1 MIKAILMDYA
11 GVVSDTGSLFNELK
25 PFMNISPEE
34 LKDIY
39 NVAKLG
45 KISNEE
51 YMSHC
56 SKEGWEWYFKQTKF
70 HNGIQDFFREN
81 KLPVYLVSNHISKL
95 VQSQIDLLNVRD
107 KFKDIFISDKLGL
120 AKPDKKIFD
129 TVLKKINLK
138 PSEVVFIDDQKKNL
152 TTPKEMG
159 IPVIWV
165 NNKTGFGTH
174 GDVVPDAKIYDLSEL
189 NELITNMNK

>member
-1 MIKAILMDYA
+1 MDYA

-120 AKPDKKIFD
+120 AKPDKKIFEEA
-129 TVLKKINLK
+129 LKLSGVAPHEACHIGD
-138 PSEVVFIDDQKKNL
+138 EIRTDVEGAQRV
-152 TTPKEMG
+152 G
-159 IPVIWV
+159 IHPILLDR
-165 NNKTGFGTH
+165 NNRFDNPETRKVTSFM
-174 GDVVPDAKIYDLSEL
+174 EL
-189 NELITNMNK
+189 VDKSV